1 MKNKPVKM
9 LWLIIPTL
17 LVGFTAGLASSPV
30 CYYKDP
36 LSQYTPEER
45 ARIKRIRESV
55 CFNYPDCPMMDLERY
70 N

>member
-1 MKNKPVKM
+1 MKIQPIKI
-9 LWLIIPTL
+9 LLLIIPTL

-45 ARIKRIRESV
+45 ARIERIQASMCV
-55 CFNYPDCPMMDLERY
+55 NAPDCPMIDLEEY
-70 N
+70 Y